1 MDRPWRILKER
12 LINKISVLV
21 YPGIDGLAGVPSIF
35 EFVGDANPRPA
46 ADQSP
51 RHVARKH

>member
-12 LINKISVLV
+12 LINKITVLV

-35 EFVGDANPRPA
+35 EFVGEANPRPA